1 MKGLKLK
8 WGAGRLRRTALT
20 VGVAG
25 ATVGGMLLLAAPAG
39 AVTGTDPTLGTVILS
54 PTSGSNATTTTWTT
68 TDGCPTGFQSSAVL
82 EEVNLNSAGT
92 AISSPMTFT
101 AVSAPFNLTGSN
113 PVTTQPLIEDVPDL
127 LSAANVQ
134 NGGSTEWVLK
144 CSSVPSGLGVVP
156 TSAVYYQDIDVNL
169 GSTGTTY
176 TVSTPAPAVNT
187 TTTMSANPG
196 PTVNEGAPV
205 TLTATVT
212 GTGNPAGTVT
222 FFNGASVINTTPAN
236 VTYSG
241 NTGTA
246 TFTITGGFT
255 STGTESLTAVF
266 SPTNTA
272 AFNGSTSPIYSES
285 VQSSATQTQGS
296 IPVQVTIAPTG
307 SFSVTIP
314 TATAVLTP
322 NSGNTQATGS
332 LGTIMVSDSRNNYPG
347 FAVYG
352 QETSNFA
359 GSGLPAGVSIT
370 SIPSDNLGWQPTGT
384 VQGGATI
391 GSPAADIGLTAG
403 PGVLVQALAG
413 SGFGTDTLNPGLT
426 LALPAGTPV
435 GTFTGAVTITY
446 ITVAP

>member
-39 AVTGTDPTLGTVILS
+39 AVVGTDPTLGTVILS
-54 PTSGSNATTTTWTT
+54 PTSGTSATTTTWTT
-68 TDGCPTGFQSSAVL
+68 IDGCPTGFQSSAVL

-113 PVTTQPLIEDVPDL
+113 PVTSQPLIEDVPDL

-134 NGGSTEWVLK
+134 PSGSTEWVLK
-144 CSSVPSGLGVVP
+144 CSSVPSGLGQVG
-156 TSAVYYQDIDVNL
+156 TTAVLWQDIDVNL
-169 GSTGTTY
+169 GADGASY
-176 TVSTPAPAVNT
+176 TVSTPAQAVST
-187 TTTMSANPG
+187 TTTMSASPNPV
-196 PTVNEGAPV
+196 TVGAIV

-212 GTGNPAGTVT
+212 AA
-222 FFNGASVINTTPAN
+222 NGTTPTGSVQFLAGSTDIGGPVAIN
-236 VTYSG
+236 GSG
-241 NTGTA
+241 VA
-246 TFTITGGFT
+246 TTTTTFST
-255 STGTESLTAVF
+255 SAVMSLSATF
-266 SPTNTA
+266 SPTSTA
-272 AFNGSTSPIYSES
+272 AYAPSTGNRTEI
-285 VQSSATQTQGS
+285 VTQSAGT
-296 IPVQVTIAPTG
+296 IPVQVGVAIPVIVTVPPTG
-307 SFSVTIP
+307 TFTVQIP

-322 NSGNTQATGS
+322 NSGNTQATGN
-332 LGTIMVSDSRNNYPG
+332 LGTVTVSDTRNNYPG

-359 GSGLPAGVSIT
+359 GSGLPAGVAIT
-370 SIPSDNLGWQPTGT
+370 SIPSDDLGWAPAGT
-384 VQGGATI
+384 VEGGATL
-391 GSPAADIGLTAG
+391 GSPAADIGVTAG

-413 SGFGTDTLNPGLT
+413 SGFGTDTLNPALT
-426 LALPAGTPV
+426 LTLPAGTPT

-446 ITVAP
+446 IETAP

>member
-25 ATVGGMLLLAAPAG
+25 ATVGSMLLLAAPAG
-39 AVTGTDPTLGTVILS
+39 AVVGTDPTLGTVILS
-54 PTSGSNATTTTWTT
+54 PTSGTSATTTTWTT
-68 TDGCPTGFQSSAVL
+68 IDGCPTGFQSSAVL

-113 PVTTQPLIEDVPDL
+113 PVTSQPLIEDVPDL

-134 NGGSTEWVLK
+134 PSGSTEWVLK
-144 CSSVPSGLGVVP
+144 CSSVPSGLGQVG
-156 TSAVYYQDIDVNL
+156 TTAVLWQDIDVNL
-169 GSTGTTY
+169 GADGASY
-176 TVSTPAPAVNT
+176 TVSTPAQAVST
-187 TTTMSANPG
+187 TTTMSASPNPAA
-196 PTVNEGAPV
+196 EGASV
-205 TLTATVT
+205 TLSATVT

-222 FFNGASVINTTPAN
+222 FFNGASVINSTPAT

-246 TFTITGGFT
+246 TFTLTGGFT
-255 STGTESLTAVF
+255 TAGNQSLSATF
-266 SPTNTA
+266 TPSNTT
-272 AFNGSTSPIYSES
+272 AFNGSSGTTTES
-285 VQSSATQTQGS
+285 VISSGTTIAGAV
-296 IPVQVTIAPTG
+296 PVSVTIAPTG
-307 SFSVTIP
+307 SFTVQIP

-322 NSGNTQATGS
+322 NSGNTQATGN
-332 LGTIMVSDSRNNYPG
+332 LGTVTVSDTRNNYPG

-359 GSGLPAGVSIT
+359 GSGLPAGVAIT
-370 SIPSDNLGWQPTGT
+370 SIPSDDLGWAPAGT
-384 VQGGATI
+384 VEGGATL
-391 GSPAADIGLTAG
+391 GSPAADIGVTAG

-413 SGFGTDTLNPGLT
+413 SGFGTDTLNPALT
-426 LALPAGTPV
+426 LTLPAGTPT

-446 ITVAP
+446 IETAP